1 MEERMG
7 FEDGVFAA
15 FYDEAIKD
23 EQETEKRGIPV
34 FNEMVFI
41 NIKIP
46 NSVDDVSRPA
56 TDADKRRFPQSWQAY
71 QTGKEPIESGFP
83 LEEWPQLTV
92 SELKVCH
99 AVGVKTVEQ
108 LANLADSGIHRLG
121 VGGQTMKNRAQKFLT
136 NAGEIDRLRQRVKEL
151 EDKIAKADKKAE
163 SRPEKKRK
171 VVRVAA
177 Q

>member
-1 MEERMG
+1 VA
-7 FEDGVFAA
+7 FEDGVFAS
-15 FYDEAIKD
+15 FYDEAIKN
-23 EQETEKRGIPV
+23 EEESEKQGVPV
-34 FNEMVFI
+34 FDERTFI

-46 NSVDDVSRPA
+46 NSVDDISRPIQE
-56 TDADKRRFPQSWQAY
+56 ADKKRFPQSWQAY
-71 QTGKEPIESGFP
+71 LTGKEPVESGFP

-108 LANLADSGIHRLG
+108 LAALPDSGLHRLG
-121 VGGQTMKNRAQKFLT
+121 VNGQGMKTRAQKFL
-136 NAGEIDRLRQRVKEL
+136 NSVGEMERLRARVKEL
-151 EDKIAKADKKAE
+151 EAMIAKGDEKAE
-163 SRPEKKRK
+163 SKPKRK